1 MARDGTR
8 EVEAAVDNTGID
20 AAFASFQEEIREAG
34 RSNLKP
40 VPPKPTRQPTPTLED
55 HLFVKM
61 KEFRQ
66 KMGLD
71 DGEKSPRF

>member
-1 MARDGTR
+1 MKLK
-8 EVEAAVDNTGID
+8 AAGEKPPPQQQQRK
-20 AAFASFQEEIREAG
+20 SFQEEIREAG